1 MYRQRPV
8 RKKRRISKKTFIIF
22 GLLIVLLGAAVTY
35 FALRDTSP
43 QPSSTKSHKTTQK
56 KPAGQ
61 TNKAPAE
68 PKVELQPTVDAWI
81 ATQSGDYGI
90 VVYDVSNKSVV
101 ASHQADKQYFTA
113 SIYKLYVA
121 YLTLLDFQTGAQDP
135 NSVIIGG
142 QTRKECVHK
151 MIHSSDSPCGEAVLN
166 AMGQAVVTERLKKE
180 FRLTGTSFPAFTTS
194 AHDSTQILTR
204 IQSKQDLTAENTD
217 FLLEAMKTQIYR
229 NGLPKGMPNAVV
241 ADKIGFDSPKIWH
254 DTAIVTLP
262 NNRVYII
269 SILGDNGVS
278 SKNIADF
285 GQTIYTKLQENTQ

>member
-1 MYRQRPV
+1 MYRQRPPRSK
-8 RKKRRISKKTFIIF
+8 RKISKK
-22 GLLIVLLGAAVTY
+22 LLIVCIALVIICATGAY
-35 FALRDTSP
+35 FIFRDSSP
-43 QPSSTKSHKTTQK
+43 KSPPAQHNKTTEK
-56 KPAGQ
+56 KPEDKTAE
-61 TNKAPAE
+61 TPKE
-68 PKVELQPTVDAWI
+68 PKVELQPTVDAWV

-90 VVYDVSNKSVV
+90 VVYDVSNKSVI

-135 NSVIIGG
+135 NSIIIGG

-166 AMGQAVVTERLKKE
+166 DMGQEDVTTRLKKE
-180 FRLTGTSFPAFTTS
+180 FGFTGTSFPGFTTS
-194 AHDSTQILTR
+194 AQDATQILVHLQT
-204 IQSKQDLTAENTD
+204 KQELTTENKD

-254 DTAIVTLP
+254 DTAIITLP
-262 NNRVYII
+262 NNRVYIV

-285 GQTIYTKLQENTQ
+285 GQTIYAKLQEN